1 MNIFF
6 DMDNT
11 LIGDR
16 HQLRPLVHETLSQIT
31 RDGHTIYVWSGM
43 GIRWAEVHMHELGEF
58 VRDCFHKPLDEEG
71 QRTLTHI
78 PPDLVVDDI
87 PAFVDI
93 FGGVV
98 VKPYYMT
105 NPRDRELDRVYRI
118 IKEVEQTGTSQD
130 PAFRLGTLTQ
140 RFDLNGNGRR

>member
-1 MNIFF
+1 
-6 DMDNT
+6 
-11 LIGDR
+11 
-16 HQLRPLVHETLSQIT
+16 
-31 RDGHTIYVWSGM
+31 
-43 GIRWAEVHMHELGEF
+43 MHELGEF